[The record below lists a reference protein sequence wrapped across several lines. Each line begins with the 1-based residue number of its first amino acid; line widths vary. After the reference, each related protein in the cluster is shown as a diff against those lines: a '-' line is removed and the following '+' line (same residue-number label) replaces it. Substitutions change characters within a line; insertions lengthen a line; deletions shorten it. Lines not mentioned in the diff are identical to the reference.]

1 MVVHLLLSL
10 ESILLSKVSPSVFLI
25 PRLTQVMWQQVFHLV
40 QLMNLRLRQRMNM
53 DIQILQALLVSCVL
67 SFLLYQQ
74 LSLLLLK
81 VKLLRSLGH
90 YQHLMVHQSH
100 NTRFIS
106 KKLDQAH
113 TLLNQVIVMV
123 LQQQS
128 SLTNSVTLTS
138 VLWLYHHITTTEVSQ
153 SMLRFRQSILM
164 ERQINLLKAMELSI
178 LEFQMPR

>member
-1 MVVHLLLSL
+1 
-10 ESILLSKVSPSVFLI
+10 
-25 PRLTQVMWQQVFHLV
+25 
-40 QLMNLRLRQRMNM
+40 
-53 DIQILQALLVSCVL
+53 
-67 SFLLYQQ
+67 
-74 LSLLLLK
+74 LK

-90 YQHLMVHQSH
+90 YQHLMVHLSH

-113 TLLNQVIVMV
+113 TLLNQVIAMV

-138 VLWLYHHITTTEVSQ
+138 VLWLYHHITITEVNQ
-153 SMLRFRQSILM
+153 SMQRFRQSILM

-178 LEFQMPR
+178 LEFQMLR